1 MTKEQAATA
10 IRLATAA
17 RPTHEDDD
25 CSERQISAAHDF
37 WSCLE
42 FHGLDLEDMAQ
53 KLSRHDTDTAIDC
66 GLLWIADSLDGKKSS
81 YLSPNE
87 IALDGDEILCQ
98 LAIRAPDFETAI
110 NLVNQATPEGEEQ
123 RLESMGYETV
133 AEFLA
138 GDQGTVQWDGFW
150 AGFNT
155 MWGADDYQKPLAMR
169 MYIAKQ
175 RTGGSWEDQESYAE
189 THPNATIAEL
199 IAAPDPHKM
208 TTAELDAEYILWHDL
223 NSQYSINVIEQ
234 KKATDRTLKENDLLR
249 WIYYYNDRFERA
261 QEREL
266 AE

>member
-150 AGFNT
+150 AGHYT
-155 MWGADDYQKPLAMR
+155 MWSSDDYQNPLAMR

-175 RTGGSWEDQESYAE
+175 RTGGSWEDQERYVE

-199 IAAPDPHKM
+199 IAAEDWAK
-208 TTAELDAEYILWHDL
+208 AEDADQAGE
-223 NSQYSINVIEQ
+223 
-234 KKATDRTLKENDLLR
+234 A
-249 WIYYYNDRFERA
+249 A
-261 QEREL
+261 
-266 AE
+266 